1 MEKQNLDLYQKLTMV
16 FKLGTKPKPK
26 TVRSADNKVSKINA
40 EKVKRQFDKAA
51 TAYYY
56 DVLEISPDLALAYM
70 DFDAMDY
77 SPEISAA
84 LDIYA
89 DECIMK
95 NIDGE
100 IIKVVTENERI
111 RDELENLLYNVLD
124 VKTNLWHWIRSTVKY
139 GNYYILIN
147 VNPELGIDSFIPMP
161 INQMQ
166 REEAYDKNL
175 NSVKF
180 RWVDGG
186 DSFDE
191 WQIGHFRLLNSV
203 NESYY
208 PYGTSML
215 EAARR
220 IWKQLQLME
229 DAMIIYRIT
238 RAPERRVFYIDVG
251 NIEHNKIKEFIENIK
266 NVLKRTPI
274 VNQNTG
280 AVTSKFNPI
289 SVDED
294 FFIPRRNDKTS
305 SIDTLP
311 GASNLD
317 QIADIEYLQ
326 QKLFTA
332 LKIPKA
338 FLSYESDINAKATLS
353 GQDSRFSR
361 TINRIQQSII
371 AELTKICI
379 THLYSIGFTSRED
392 LSEFSLELN
401 SPSSQYELEQ
411 LEVYKSKAEMVT
423 AMWNETSLSP
433 ISLVWGLRKIMG
445 FTDDEIKE
453 ILKQQ
458 YLEGKINM
466 QITSASDAYLKAGVE
481 TGSVPPE
488 GAPSRKAP
496 FTAESIDLWL
506 NEMVAKS
513 ETFTPARLDE
523 VKTKFTNKAIESINN
538 TERLIASIE
547 EAKEKSV

>member
-1 MEKQNLDLYQKLTMV
+1 MEKRDLDLYQKLTLV
-16 FKLGTKPKPK
+16 YKLGTKPKAK
-26 TVRSADNKVSKINA
+26 VSKNANNKVSKVNA
-40 EKVKRQFDKAA
+40 EKVKQQFDKAA

-89 DECIMK
+89 DESVMK

-139 GNYYILIN
+139 GNHYILLN

-180 RWVDGG
+180 RWIDGG
-186 DSFDE
+186 DTFDE

-215 EAARR
+215 ESARR

-238 RAPERRVFYIDVG
+238 RAPERRVFYVDVG
-251 NIEHNKIKEFIENIK
+251 NIEHTKIQEYMEKIK
-266 NVLKRTPI
+266 NVLKRTP
-274 VNQNTG
+274 VANQKTG

-338 FLSYESDINAKATLS
+338 FLSYESDVNAKATLS

-379 THLYSIGFTSRED
+379 THLYSVGFTSRED

-466 QITSASDAYLKAGVE
+466 QITSASDAYLKAGEESGGVAI
-481 TGSVPPE
+481 T
-488 GAPSRKAP
+488 GAPSKKAP
-496 FTAESIDLWL
+496 FTAESVDSWL

-513 ETFTPARLDE
+513 EVFTPDRLNE
-523 VKTKFTNKAIESINN
+523 VKNKFTNKAIDSINN
-538 TERLIASIE
+538 TERLLASIE
-547 EAKEKSV
+547 KAKEKSV